1 MNSTKKAKRNT
12 VIACIVTAVVV
23 IALIVDVAAGNFLVN
38 FALSRASAS
47 GVAVAPT
54 PTTSDDTQ
62 NKVDSVWEEISTLT
76 DSWTSSSKKEV
87 VSITAKDGL
96 NLVGDVFNTDENS
109 HKWLIAIHG
118 YTGRREHM
126 YPYARYYAERGFN
139 ILTPDMRSHGE
150 SEGKLIGMG
159 WLDKEDV
166 KLWIDYVLN
175 IDPEA
180 EIVLHGVSMGGA
192 TVMMTSG
199 EDLPSNVVAIIDDC
213 GYTSV
218 WDEFTN
224 EAKYL
229 FNISQF
235 PILYTA
241 SAISK
246 IRAGYSFQEA
256 SAIEQVK
263 KTNVPILFI
272 HGSEDNF
279 VDTSMV
285 YRLYDVCPTRKDIY
299 VVDGA
304 GHGQAMYLDPDVYFD
319 KVFGFIG
326 SL

>member
-1 MNSTKKAKRNT
+1 MNKKSKRNT
-12 VIACIVTAVVV
+12 IIKRVVIILAVVLV
-23 IALIVDVAAGNFLVN
+23 ALDLFAGNYLVS

-54 PTTSDDTQ
+54 PTTTEDTQ
-62 NKVDSVWEEISTLT
+62 DTVDQVWKKISKLTDEWVDSANRT
-76 DSWTSSSKKEV
+76 V
-87 VSITAKDGL
+87 VSIKSGDGL
-96 NLVGDVFNTDENS
+96 DLVGDIFNTDPNS

-118 YTGRREHM
+118 YTGKREHM
-126 YPYARYYAERGFN
+126 YSYARYYAEKGYN
-139 ILTPDMRSHGE
+139 ILTPDMRSHGD

-175 IDPEA
+175 LDPEA

-199 EDLPSNVVAIIDDC
+199 EDLPENVKAIIDDC

-218 WDEFTN
+218 WDEFTD
-224 EAKYL
+224 EARYL
-229 FNISQF
+229 FHISQF

-246 IRAGYSFQEA
+246 LRAGYSFQEA

-263 KTNVPILFI
+263 KTDIPIFFI
-272 HGSEDNF
+272 HGSEYNF
-279 VDTSMV
+279 VNTDMV
-285 YRLYDVCPTRKDIY
+285 YSLYDACPTQKDIY

-304 GHGQAMYLDPDVYFD
+304 GHGQSLYLNPDLYFE
-319 KVFGFIG
+319 KVFNFID

>member
-1 MNSTKKAKRNT
+1 MSKKSKGSTIIKRI
-12 VIACIVTAVVV
+12 VIIAVV
-23 IALIVDVAAGNFLVN
+23 ALVALDLFAGNYLVS

-54 PTTSDDTQ
+54 PTTTEDTQ
-62 NKVDSVWEEISTLT
+62 NTVNKVWETISKLTDEWVDSA
-76 DSWTSSSKKEV
+76 KKTA
-87 VSITAKDGL
+87 VSIKSDDGL
-96 NLVGDVFNTDENS
+96 NLVGDIFNTDSNS

-118 YTGRREHM
+118 YTGKREHM
-126 YPYARYYAERGFN
+126 YSYARYYAEKGYN
-139 ILTPDMRSHGE
+139 ILTPDMRSHGD
-150 SEGKLIGMG
+150 SEGMLIGMG

-166 KLWIDYVLN
+166 KLWIDYVLDL
-175 IDPEA
+175 DPQA

-199 EDLPSNVVAIIDDC
+199 EDLPENVKAIVDDC

-218 WDEFTN
+218 WDEFTD
-224 EAKYL
+224 EARYL
-229 FNISQF
+229 FHISQF

-263 KTNVPILFI
+263 KTNIPIFFI

-279 VDTSMV
+279 VNTDMV
-285 YRLYDVCPTRKDIY
+285 YSLYDACPTQKDIY
-299 VVDGA
+299 VVEGA
-304 GHGQAMYLDPDVYFD
+304 GHGQSLYLDPDLYFE
-319 KVFGFIG
+319 KVFSFID

>member
-1 MNSTKKAKRNT
+1 MNKKSKSYTILKRI
-12 VIACIVTAVVV
+12 VIIAVVV
-23 IALIVDVAAGNFLVN
+23 LVAVDIFAGNYLVS

-47 GVAVAPT
+47 GIAVAPE
-54 PTTSDDTQ
+54 PTTTEDTQ
-62 NKVDSVWEEISTLT
+62 DTVNKEWEVLSKNTEEWLNSAKKTVISIQ
-76 DSWTSSSKKEV
+76 SG
-87 VSITAKDGL
+87 DGL
-96 NLVGDVFNTDENS
+96 DLVGDVFDTDSSS

-118 YTGRREHM
+118 YTGKREHM
-126 YPYARYYAERGFN
+126 YPYARYYAEKGYN
-139 ILTPDMRSHGE
+139 VLTPDMRSHGD

-166 KLWIDYVLN
+166 KLWINYILDL
-175 IDPEA
+175 DSEA

-199 EDLPSNVVAIIDDC
+199 EDLPDNVKAVIDDC

-218 WDEFTN
+218 WDEFTD

-263 KTNVPILFI
+263 KTRIPIFFI

-279 VDTSMV
+279 VNTDMV
-285 YRLYDVCPTRKDIY
+285 YRLFDVCPTKKDIY
-299 VVDGA
+299 VVEGA
-304 GHGQAMYLDPDVYFD
+304 GHGQALYLNPDQYFD
-319 KVFGFIG
+319 KVFNFIE

>member
-1 MNSTKKAKRNT
+1 MSKKSKKSTIIKR
-12 VIACIVTAVVV
+12 IAIIAAVVLV
-23 IALIVDVAAGNFLVN
+23 ALDLFAGNYLVS
-38 FALSRASAS
+38 FALSRENAS
-47 GVAVAPT
+47 GIAVAPT
-54 PTTSDDTQ
+54 PTTTEDTQ
-62 NKVDSVWEEISTLT
+62 DTVDKVWEKIMTLT
-76 DSWTSSSKKEV
+76 DEWMDSAKRTV
-87 VSITAKDGL
+87 VSIKSGDEL
-96 NLVGDVFNTDENS
+96 DLVGDVFTTDSNS

-118 YTGRREHM
+118 YTGEREHM
-126 YPYARYYAERGFN
+126 YAYARFYAEKGYN
-139 ILTPDMRSHGE
+139 ILTPDMRSHGD

-166 KLWIDYVLN
+166 KLWIDYILD

-199 EDLPSNVVAIIDDC
+199 EDLPDNVKAIIDDC

-218 WDEFTN
+218 WDEFTD
-224 EAKYL
+224 EARYL
-229 FNISQF
+229 FHISQF

-246 IRAGYSFQEA
+246 VRAGYSFQEA

-263 KTNVPILFI
+263 KTRIPIFFI

-279 VDTSMV
+279 VNTDMV
-285 YRLYDVCPTRKDIY
+285 YSLYDACPTQKDLY
-299 VVDGA
+299 VVEGA
-304 GHGQAMYLDPDVYFD
+304 GHGQSLYLDPDLYFD
-319 KVFGFIG
+319 KVFSFID

>member
-1 MNSTKKAKRNT
+1 MKRNKKT
-12 VIACIVTAVVV
+12 RQTIIIRNVAIVLAVAFLVLD
-23 IALIVDVAAGNFLVN
+23 IIAGNWLVT
-38 FALSRASAS
+38 FALSRVSAS

-54 PTTSDDTQ
+54 PTTTEDTQ
-62 NKVDSVWEEISTLT
+62 SKVNSVWEKMSVLT
-76 DSWTSSSKKEV
+76 DSWVESAPKKVVNITSN
-87 VSITAKDGL
+87 DGL
-96 NLVGDVFNTDENS
+96 NLIGDVFTTDENS

-118 YTGRREHM
+118 YTGKREHM
-126 YPYARYYAERGFN
+126 YSYARYYAEKGYN

-166 KLWIDYVLN
+166 KLWIDYVLSL
-175 IDPEA
+175 DPEA

-199 EDLPSNVVAIIDDC
+199 EDLPENVKAIIDDC

-218 WDEFTN
+218 WDEFSD

-229 FNISQF
+229 FNVSQF

-246 IRAGYSFQEA
+246 LRAGYSFQEA
-256 SAIEQVK
+256 SALEQVK
-263 KTNVPILFI
+263 KTKIPILFI

-279 VDTSMV
+279 VNTNMV
-285 YRLYDVCPTRKDIY
+285 YRLYDACPTQKDLM
-299 VVDGA
+299 VVEGA
-304 GHGQAMYLDPDVYFD
+304 GHGQALYLDPETYFN

>member
-1 MNSTKKAKRNT
+1 MSKKLKRSTMIKRI
-12 VIACIVTAVVV
+12 VIIAVV
-23 IALIVDVAAGNFLVN
+23 ALLALDLFAGNYLVS

-54 PTTSDDTQ
+54 PTTTEDTQ
-62 NKVDSVWEEISTLT
+62 DTVNKVWETISKLT
-76 DSWTSSSKKEV
+76 DEWVDSTKKTV
-87 VSITAKDGL
+87 VSIKSRDGL
-96 NLVGDVFNTDENS
+96 DLVGDIFNTDSNS

-118 YTGRREHM
+118 YTGKREHM
-126 YPYARYYAERGFN
+126 YSYARYYAEKGYN
-139 ILTPDMRSHGE
+139 ILTPDMRSHGD

-175 IDPEA
+175 LDPQA

-199 EDLPSNVVAIIDDC
+199 EDLPENVKAIIDDC

-218 WDEFTN
+218 WDEFTD
-224 EAKYL
+224 EARYL
-229 FNISQF
+229 FHISQF

-263 KTNVPILFI
+263 KTDIPIFFI

-279 VDTSMV
+279 VNTDMV
-285 YRLYDVCPTRKDIY
+285 YSLYDACPTRKDLY
-299 VVDGA
+299 VVKGA
-304 GHGQAMYLDPDVYFD
+304 GHGQSLYLNPDLYFE
-319 KVFGFIG
+319 KVFSFID